1 MTYYWQDGDGVGW
14 ELQVVG
20 DVWART
26 AGNGEVV
33 GIGGLIGGWWFGK
46 GRKMEKGWG
55 GRSKWLVV
63 VHVELGRS

>member
-1 MTYYWQDGDGVGW
+1 MCGQR
-14 ELQVVG
+14 
-20 DVWART
+20 A